1 MADNDQGAGVGGAR
15 TIQFGQVFRW
25 AATGTLAVL
34 VVMLAAYGVYTVR
47 SILVLVLIALF
58 LAVSLDPA
66 VRWLMRRG
74 MPRST
79 AVTLVFVVLIVL
91 SAAFIWSVVP
101 PLVEQGGKLVHNL
114 PGYVDKLSADSK
126 AVREVTDR
134 YHLTERLNSLAA
146 GLPGKLAGGAVGFFQ
161 RFVGTI
167 ASTLTV
173 LVLTMYFMA
182 DMPRLRSRFIALFPQ
197 RRRSRV
203 AEIVDVMVDK
213 VGGYMIGNIIIS
225 VFAGTASFICL
236 ELVGVP
242 FALPLAVTVA
252 LADLIPMIGATLGA
266 SVCVAVSLFTVGLW
280 PKTIIVLLFFIL
292 YQPVENYLLVPRVF
306 RNTVDM
312 SSAAVLLV
320 ALMGGTVLGLAGA
333 VMAIP
338 IAATIKVAM
347 SPTVTA
353 IEEAPAEAQLPAEA
367 QSPAVAE
374 VAVET

>member
-1 MADNDQGAGVGGAR
+1 MADDDQGAGVGGAR
-15 TIQFGQVFRW
+15 TVQFGQVFRW
-25 AATGTLAVL
+25 AATGTLGVL

-58 LAVSLDPA
+58 LAVSLDPV

-79 AVTLVFVVLIVL
+79 AVTLVFVVLIAL

-101 PLVEQGGKLVHNL
+101 PLVEQGGKLVHDL

-146 GLPGKLAGGAVGFFQ
+146 GLPAKLAGGAVGFFQ
-161 RFVGTI
+161 QFIGTV

-173 LVLTMYFMA
+173 LVLTAYFMA

-203 AEIVDVMVDK
+203 AEIVDVMVEK
-213 VGGYMIGNIIIS
+213 VGGYMIGNILIS

-236 ELVGVP
+236 ELLRVP
-242 FALPLAVTVA
+242 FALPLGVTVG

-266 SVCVAVSLFTVGLW
+266 TVCVAASLFTVGLW
-280 PKTIIVLLFFIL
+280 PKTVIVVLFFIL
-292 YQPVENYLLVPRVF
+292 YQQVENYLLVPRVF

-312 SSAAVLLV
+312 PSAAVLLV
-320 ALMGGTVLGLAGA
+320 ALVGGTLLGLAGA

-353 IEEAPAEAQLPAEA
+353 IEEAPAEAQSPAEDG
-367 QSPAVAE
+367 VAAE
-374 VAVET
+374 A